1 MPDLA
6 TFQLAFAGALMRSS
20 RRGALERQPGLAV
33 YRNNVAVGLIEA
45 LRGGYPVTA
54 EIIGPEAFDALAG
67 DFAGAH
73 PPASPVLLDY
83 GAGFAAFL
91 AAQPWTSELPYLAGV
106 AELERLATEAHV
118 AADAEPLRF
127 ADLAELG
134 VERWMA
140 LRLPLHPSARFAWLR
155 TPAMTIWLAHRDQAG
170 FDSLAPEWRAEGA
183 LFTRPAD
190 AVEACLIAA
199 PAHRLLSGLRLGESV
214 GQAAKAVADIYPET
228 DFPELFA
235 FLVHRGAFARPRHLE
250 RN

>member
-6 TFQLAFAGALMRSS
+6 TFQLAFAGALSRRS
-20 RRGALERQPGLAV
+20 RRGVLERQPGLAV
-33 YRNNVAVGLIEA
+33 YRNTVAIGLIDA
-45 LRGGYPVTA
+45 LRGAYPVTA
-54 EIIGPEAFDALAG
+54 EIIGPEAFDALAD
-67 DFAGAH
+67 DFARAH
-73 PPASPVLLDY
+73 PPAGPVLLDY

-118 AADAEPLRF
+118 AADAPALGF

-134 VERWMA
+134 AEGWMA
-140 LRLPLHPSARFAWLR
+140 LGLPLHPAARFAWLR
-155 TPAMTIWLAHRDQAG
+155 TPAMTIWLAHRDPAG

-190 AVEACLIAA
+190 AVEAVLIDAA
-199 PAHRLLSGLRLGESV
+199 AHRLLSGLRLGESI
-214 GQAAKAVADIYPET
+214 GQAAKAVADIYPES

-235 FLVHRGAFARPRHLE
+235 FLVNCGALARPRHLE
-250 RN
+250 RT